1 MAALVETAALV
12 AVLLVESPQALA
24 APLVESLQALA
35 VLLEAALVETKAA
48 AKAEAEAT
56 TGWPGSLARI

>member
-1 MAALVETAALV
+1 MAALVETALLG
-12 AVLLVESPQALA
+12 AVLVESPQALA

-35 VLLEAALVETKAA
+35 VLLEAALVETKAE

>member
-48 AKAEAEAT
+48 AKAVAEAM
-56 TGWPGSLARI
+56 TG